1 MYAYINENSLQ
12 MIIMG
17 YSINKIIQKLQIMV
31 NFFMKTKFGRK
42 DKLLLLVLKMSKA
55 ERHIQ
60 DLQNSSKSFVIRH
73 STKIGVWEPETY
85 VKK

>member
-1 MYAYINENSLQ
+1 MYAYINENSLK

-60 DLQNSSKSFVIRH
+60 DLQNSSKSFVTRH
-73 STKIGVWEPETY
+73 RSKIGVQESETY
-85 VKK
+85 VNK